1 MEFEWDT
8 AKEALNLQKHG
19 ITFEDAVQVFYD
31 WGRLETYDD
40 REDYEE
46 DRWATIGRAYEAI
59 LYVIYTVRTQE
70 TIRII
75 SARPANASERQ
86 KYYQANF

>member
-19 ITFEDAVQVFYD
+19 ITFEDAIQVFYD

-46 DRWATIGRAYEAI
+46 DRWATIGRAHEAI
-59 LYVIYTVRTQE
+59 LYVIYTIRAEE